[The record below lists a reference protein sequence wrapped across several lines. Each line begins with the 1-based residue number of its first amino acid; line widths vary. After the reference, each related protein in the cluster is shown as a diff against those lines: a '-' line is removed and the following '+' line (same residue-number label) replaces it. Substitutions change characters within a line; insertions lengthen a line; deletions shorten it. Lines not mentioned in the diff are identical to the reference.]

1 MVLTGPL
8 IAVFR
13 TRSIGAEKVPT
24 TGPVILAPN
33 HFSFFDHFLLAMYLP
48 REIRFMAK
56 SELFKWP
63 LKYILSHG
71 GSFPVLRARHD
82 LEAINTA
89 ESILERGQVL
99 AMYAEG
105 TRSRSGKLGEPKRG
119 LGRIALE
126 TGVPVVPVAIHGTS
140 ETKRMKHLR
149 LPAKV
154 TVQYEEP
161 IIFPRTENVT
171 PEAALEASTEVF
183 EKIRSMYELLDS
195 DGRRAVI
202 RAHRTAAA
210 HS

>member
-1 MVLTGPL
+1 M
-8 IAVFR
+8 AVFR
-13 TRSIGAEKVPT
+13 ARSIGTENVPI

-48 REIRFMAK
+48 REVRFMAK

-63 LKYILSHG
+63 LKYIMSHG
-71 GSFPVLRARHD
+71 GSFPVLRKRHD
-82 LEAINTA
+82 REAIRTA

-105 TRSRSGKLGEPKRG
+105 TRSRTDKPGEPKRG

-126 TGVPVVPVAIHGTS
+126 TGAPVVPVALHGTS
-140 ETKRMKHLR
+140 EAKRMKYLQ

-154 TVQYEEP
+154 TIQFGEP
-161 IIFPRTENVT
+161 VTFPRTENVT
-171 PEAALEASTEVF
+171 PEAALAASGEVF
-183 EKIRSMYELLDS
+183 EKIRTMYECLDR

-202 RAHRTAAA
+202 HAHRTAAA